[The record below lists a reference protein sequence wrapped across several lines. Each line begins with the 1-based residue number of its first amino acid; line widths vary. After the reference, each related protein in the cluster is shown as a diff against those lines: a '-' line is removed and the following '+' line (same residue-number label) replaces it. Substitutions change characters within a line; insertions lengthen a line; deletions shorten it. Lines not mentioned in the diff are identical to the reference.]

1 MKSKQLA
8 VIVALA
14 AISVGGAY
22 LALSKGGSKSSEIA
36 RGEPF
41 LPQVAEVAP
50 KVVRIELER
59 GGAGET
65 TRRELRKEGDGW
77 ILVTSDGYPVRF
89 EEVKG
94 LVAGLT
100 SLKIDDRMTAK
111 KERHGELGLAWT
123 AETPDSSGRGARVR
137 LYTSNPDSAGA
148 GSAAAPVVDVV
159 LGEERANP
167 RAQFVR
173 RFSEDQCWRVLG
185 SVLVDIDPR
194 RWVEAE
200 LLAIP
205 DGEVRGVTFN
215 GLTLVGTEGAD
226 GRVTY
231 AAAENATPLA
241 ALATESGTV
250 QWTDA
255 RKEVATRTLP
265 NWLSRLELDD
275 VRRAK
280 GGTPDP
286 TLSATFDMVRGTLK
300 INAVRDASD
309 PSAVW
314 ISFEAAPKEG
324 APSADEINAKKKY
337 PGDPYIPDWKAFA
350 AKHAGWEYKLPGWKL
365 NALEEAAKLPDES
378 ADGATGGAADP
389 NQPTRIPSARD

>member
-137 LYTSNPDSAGA
+137 LYTSNPDSAEA
-148 GSAAAPVVDVV
+148 GSAAPVVDVV

-280 GGTPDP
+280 GGAPDP

-300 INAVRDASD
+300 VNAVRDASD

-350 AKHAGWEYKLPGWKL
+350 AKHAGWEYELPGWKL
-365 NALEEAAKLPDES
+365 NALEEATKLPDE
-378 ADGATGGAADP
+378 ATGDGADP

>member
-41 LPQVAEVAP
+41 LPQVADVAP

-137 LYTSNPDSAGA
+137 LYTSNPDSAEA

-215 GLTLVGTEGAD
+215 GLALVGTEGAD

-280 GGTPDP
+280 GGAPDP

-300 INAVRDASD
+300 MNAVRDASD

>member
-137 LYTSNPDSAGA
+137 LYDDSTDTG
-148 GSAAAPVVDVV
+148 AAPVVDVV

-280 GGTPDP
+280 GGAPDP
-286 TLSATFDMVRGTLK
+286 ALSATFDMVRGTLK
-300 INAVRDASD
+300 VNAVRDASD

-365 NALEEAAKLPDES
+365 NALEEAAKLPDE
-378 ADGATGGAADP
+378 ATGDGADP

>member
-137 LYTSNPDSAGA
+137 LYDDSTDTG
-148 GSAAAPVVDVV
+148 AAPVVDVV

-241 ALATESGTV
+241 ALTTESGTV

-280 GGTPDP
+280 GGAPDP
-286 TLSATFDMVRGTLK
+286 ALSATFDMVRGTLK
-300 INAVRDASD
+300 VNAVRDASD

>member
-137 LYTSNPDSAGA
+137 LYDDSTDTG
-148 GSAAAPVVDVV
+148 AAPVVDVV

-173 RFSEDQCWRVLG
+173 RFGEDQCWRVLG

-255 RKEVATRTLP
+255 RKEVAIRTLP

-280 GGTPDP
+280 GGAPDP
-286 TLSATFDMVRGTLK
+286 ALSATFDMVRGTLK
-300 INAVRDASD
+300 VNAVRDASD

-365 NALEEAAKLPDES
+365 GSLEEALKTPAAEGD
-378 ADGATGGAADP
+378 AT
-389 NQPTRIPSARD
+389 QPMRVPSARD

>member
-41 LPQVAEVAP
+41 LPQVADVAP

-280 GGTPDP
+280 GGAPDP
-286 TLSATFDMVRGTLK
+286 ALSATFDMVRGTLK
-300 INAVRDASD
+300 MNAVRDAND
-309 PSAVW
+309 PGAVW

-365 NALEEAAKLPDES
+365 NALEEAAKLPDE
-378 ADGATGGAADP
+378 ATGDGADP

>member
-137 LYTSNPDSAGA
+137 LYDDSTDTG
-148 GSAAAPVVDVV
+148 AAPVVDVV

-241 ALATESGTV
+241 ALTTESGTV

-300 INAVRDASD
+300 VNAVRDASD

-378 ADGATGGAADP
+378 ADGATGSAADP

>member
-14 AISVGGAY
+14 AVSVGGAY
-22 LALSKGGSKSSEIA
+22 LALSKGRSSWEKVV

-41 LPQVAEVAP
+41 MPTITDLAP
-50 KVVRIELER
+50 NLVKIELMR
-59 GGAGET
+59 GKD
-65 TRRELRKEGDGW
+65 RRELRKDGDAW

-94 LVAGLT
+94 LVAGLS
-100 SLKIDDRMTAK
+100 SLKTDDRMTAK
-111 KERHGELGLAWT
+111 RERHGELALAWSDT
-123 AETPDSSGRGARVR
+123 TPDTTTDESGRGARVR
-137 LYTSNPDSAGA
+137 LFTSTDEGA
-148 GSAAAPVVDVV
+148 TPEVDIV

-185 SVLVDIDPR
+185 SVLVDIEPR
-194 RWVEAE
+194 RWVDAE
-200 LLAIP
+200 LLSIP

-231 AAAENATPLA
+231 AAVDPASPLA
-241 ALATESGTV
+241 APGTPTDFV
-250 QWTDA
+250 WTDA
-255 RKEVATRTLP
+255 RKEVAIRTLP
-265 NWLSRLELDD
+265 NWLARLELDD
-275 VRRAK
+275 VRRQKVA
-280 GGTPDP
+280 TPDP
-286 TLSATFDMVRGTLK
+286 VLSASFDMVRGTLK
-300 INAVRDASD
+300 VNAVRDGDS
-309 PSAVW
+309 VW

-337 PGDPYIPDWKAFA
+337 PGDPCIPDWKAFA
-350 AKHAGWEYKLPGWKL
+350 AKHAGWEYKLPAWKL
-365 NALEEAAKLPDES
+365 TSLEEASKVPDEG
-378 ADGATGGAADP
+378 DGAEPADP

>member
-1 MKSKQLA
+1 MMKSKTL
-8 VIVALA
+8 VIVLA
-14 AISVGGAY
+14 IAAASVGGAY
-22 LALSKGGSKSSEIA
+22 LALSKGRSAWEKVV

-41 LPQVAEVAP
+41 LPTITDLAP
-50 KVVRIELER
+50 KLVKIELMR
-59 GGAGET
+59 GKD
-65 TRRELRKEGDGW
+65 RRELRKVGDAKDGSAW
-77 ILVTSDGYPVRF
+77 TLVTSDGYPVRF

-94 LVAGLT
+94 LVAGLS
-100 SLKIDDRMTAK
+100 SLKADDRMTAK
-111 KERHGELGLAWT
+111 KERHGELALAWT
-123 AETPDSSGRGARVR
+123 NETPDESGRGARVR
-137 LYTSNPDSAGA
+137 LFTSTDEGA
-148 GSAAAPVVDVV
+148 TPEVDIV

-185 SVLVDIDPR
+185 SVLVDIEPR

-200 LLAIP
+200 LLSIP

-231 AAAENATPLA
+231 AAVEPASPAVPLA
-241 ALATESGTV
+241 APDTPSDFV
-250 QWTDA
+250 WTDA
-255 RKEVATRTLP
+255 RKEVAIRTLP

-280 GGTPDP
+280 GGTPDSA
-286 TLSATFDMVRGTLK
+286 LSASFDMVRGTLK
-300 INAVRDASD
+300 VNAVRDGDS
-309 PSAVW
+309 VW

-365 NALEEAAKLPDES
+365 NSLEEAAKVAEEGDS
-378 ADGATGGAADP
+378 AEPADP

>member
-8 VIVALA
+8 FIVALA
-14 AISVGGAY
+14 AASVGGAY
-22 LALSKGGSKSSEIA
+22 LALSKGRAGSSEIA

-50 KVVRIELER
+50 KLVKIELMR
-59 GGAGET
+59 GKD
-65 TRRELRKEGDGW
+65 RRELRKDGETW
-77 ILVTSDGYPVRF
+77 TLVTSDGYPVRF

-94 LVAGLT
+94 LVAGLS
-100 SLKIDDRMTAK
+100 SLKTDERMTAK
-111 KERHGELGLAWT
+111 KERHGELALAWTSETT
-123 AETPDSSGRGARVR
+123 AETPDESGRGARVR
-137 LYTSNPDSAGA
+137 LFTSTDEGA
-148 GSAAAPVVDVV
+148 TPEVDIV

-185 SVLVDIDPR
+185 SVLVDIEPR

-200 LLAIP
+200 LLSIP

-215 GLTLVGTEGAD
+215 GLTLVGNEGTD

-231 AAAENATPLA
+231 AAVEPASPLA
-241 ALATESGTV
+241 APGTFEWTE
-250 QWTDA
+250 A
-255 RKEVATRTLP
+255 RKEVAIRTLP
-265 NWLSRLELDD
+265 NWLARLELDD
-275 VRRAK
+275 VRRQKVA
-280 GGTPDP
+280 TPDP
-286 TLSATFDMVRGTLK
+286 ALSASFDMVRGTLK
-300 INAVRDASD
+300 VNAVRDGDS
-309 PSAVW
+309 VW

-365 NALEEAAKLPDES
+365 NSLEEAAKMADEGDS
-378 ADGATGGAADP
+378 AEPADP

>member
-1 MKSKQLA
+1 
-8 VIVALA
+8 
-14 AISVGGAY
+14 
-22 LALSKGGSKSSEIA
+22 
-36 RGEPF
+36 
-41 LPQVAEVAP
+41 
-50 KVVRIELER
+50 
-59 GGAGET
+59 
-65 TRRELRKEGDGW
+65 
-77 ILVTSDGYPVRF
+77 
-89 EEVKG
+89 
-94 LVAGLT
+94 
-100 SLKIDDRMTAK
+100 
-111 KERHGELGLAWT
+111 
-123 AETPDSSGRGARVR
+123 
-137 LYTSNPDSAGA
+137 
-148 GSAAAPVVDVV
+148 
-159 LGEERANP
+159 
-167 RAQFVR
+167 
-173 RFSEDQCWRVLG
+173 
-185 SVLVDIDPR
+185 VLVDIDPR

-241 ALATESGTV
+241 APGTV

-255 RKEVATRTLP
+255 RKEVAIRTLP

-280 GGTPDP
+280 GGAPDP
-286 TLSATFDMVRGTLK
+286 ALSATFDMVRGTLK
-300 INAVRDASD
+300 VNAVRDASD

>member
-59 GGAGET
+59 GGASGT

-241 ALATESGTV
+241 APGTV

-255 RKEVATRTLP
+255 RKEVAIRTLP

-280 GGTPDP
+280 GGAPDP
-286 TLSATFDMVRGTLK
+286 ALSATFDMVRGTLK
-300 INAVRDASD
+300 VNAVRDASD

-365 NALEEAAKLPDES
+365 NALEEATKLPDE
-378 ADGATGGAADP
+378 ATGDGADP

>member
-137 LYTSNPDSAGA
+137 LYDDSTDTG
-148 GSAAAPVVDVV
+148 AAPVVDVV

-255 RKEVATRTLP
+255 RKEVAIRTLP

-280 GGTPDP
+280 GGAPDP

-300 INAVRDASD
+300 VNAVRDASD

-365 NALEEAAKLPDES
+365 NALEEAAKLPDE
-378 ADGATGGAADP
+378 ATGDGADP

>member
-59 GGAGET
+59 GGASGT

-241 ALATESGTV
+241 ALATESSTV

-280 GGTPDP
+280 GGAPDP
-286 TLSATFDMVRGTLK
+286 ALSATFDMVRGTLK
-300 INAVRDASD
+300 VNAVRDASD
-309 PSAVW
+309 PGAVW

-365 NALEEAAKLPDES
+365 NALEEATKLPDES
-378 ADGATGGAADP
+378 ADGATGSAADP

>member
-1 MKSKQLA
+1 MMKSKTLVIVLA
-8 VIVALA
+8 VA
-14 AISVGGAY
+14 AASVGGAY
-22 LALSKGGSKSSEIA
+22 FALSKGRSEWEKVV

-41 LPQVAEVAP
+41 LPSITDLAP
-50 KVVRIELER
+50 KLVKIELMR
-59 GGAGET
+59 GKD
-65 TRRELRKEGDGW
+65 RRELRKDGDAW
-77 ILVTSDGYPVRF
+77 LLVTSDGYPVRF

-94 LVAGLT
+94 LVAGLS
-100 SLKIDDRMTAK
+100 SLKTDERMTAK
-111 KERHGELGLAWT
+111 KERHGELALAWTAGTTSETT
-123 AETPDSSGRGARVR
+123 AETPDESGRGARVR
-137 LYTSNPDSAGA
+137 LFTSTDEGA
-148 GSAAAPVVDVV
+148 TPEVDIV

-185 SVLVDIDPR
+185 SVLVDIEPR

-200 LLAIP
+200 LLSIP

-231 AAAENATPLA
+231 AAVEPAAPLA
-241 ALATESGTV
+241 APETPSDFV
-250 QWTDA
+250 WTDA
-255 RKEVATRTLP
+255 RKEVAIRTLP

-275 VRRAK
+275 VRRQKVA
-280 GGTPDP
+280 TPDP
-286 TLSATFDMVRGTLK
+286 ALSAVFDMVRGTLK
-300 INAVRDASD
+300 VNAVRDGDS
-309 PSAVW
+309 VW
-314 ISFEAAPKEG
+314 ISFEASPKEG

-337 PGDPYIPDWKAFA
+337 PGDPFIPDWKAFA

-365 NALEEAAKLPDES
+365 NSLEEAAKVADES
-378 ADGATGGAADP
+378 DSAEPADP

>member
-1 MKSKQLA
+1 MKSKTLVIVLA
-8 VIVALA
+8 VA
-14 AISVGGAY
+14 AASVGGAY
-22 LALSKGGSKSSEIA
+22 LALSKGRSSWEKVV

-41 LPQVAEVAP
+41 LPTITDLAP
-50 KVVRIELER
+50 KLVKIELMR
-59 GGAGET
+59 GKD
-65 TRRELRKEGDGW
+65 RRELRKIGETW
-77 ILVTSDGYPVRF
+77 TLVTSDGYPVRF

-94 LVAGLT
+94 LVAGLS
-100 SLKIDDRMTAK
+100 SLKTDDRMTAK
-111 KERHGELGLAWT
+111 KERYGELALAWT
-123 AETPDSSGRGARVR
+123 AETPDESGRGARVR
-137 LYTSNPDSAGA
+137 LFTSTDEG
-148 GSAAAPVVDVV
+148 AAPEVDVV

-185 SVLVDIDPR
+185 SVLVDIEPR

-200 LLAIP
+200 LLSIP

-231 AAAENATPLA
+231 AAAEPASPLA
-241 ALATESGTV
+241 APGTF

-255 RKEVATRTLP
+255 RKEVAIRTLP
-265 NWLSRLELDD
+265 NWLARLELDD
-275 VRRAK
+275 VRRQKVA
-280 GGTPDP
+280 TPDP
-286 TLSATFDMVRGTLK
+286 ALSASFDMVRGTLK
-300 INAVRDASD
+300 VNAVRDGDS
-309 PSAVW
+309 VW

-350 AKHAGWEYKLPGWKL
+350 AKHAGWEYKLPAWKL
-365 NALEEAAKLPDES
+365 TSLEEASKVPDEG
-378 ADGATGGAADP
+378 DGTEPADP

>member
-41 LPQVAEVAP
+41 LPQVADVAP

-137 LYTSNPDSAGA
+137 LYDDSTDTG
-148 GSAAAPVVDVV
+148 AAPVVDVV

-255 RKEVATRTLP
+255 RKEVAIRTLP

-280 GGTPDP
+280 GGAPDP
-286 TLSATFDMVRGTLK
+286 ALSATFDMVRGTLK
-300 INAVRDASD
+300 VNAVRDASD

-365 NALEEAAKLPDES
+365 NALEEATKLPDE
-378 ADGATGGAADP
+378 ATGDGADP

>member
-1 MKSKQLA
+1 MKSKTLVIVLA
-8 VIVALA
+8 VA
-14 AISVGGAY
+14 AASVGGAY
-22 LALSKGGSKSSEIA
+22 LALSKGRSSWERVV

-41 LPQVAEVAP
+41 LPSISDLAP
-50 KVVRIELER
+50 KLVKIELMR
-59 GGAGET
+59 GKD
-65 TRRELRKEGDGW
+65 RRELRKDGETW
-77 ILVTSDGYPVRF
+77 TLVTSDGYPVRF

-94 LVAGLT
+94 LVAGLS
-100 SLKIDDRMTAK
+100 SLKTDERMTAK
-111 KERHGELGLAWT
+111 KERYGELALAWT
-123 AETPDSSGRGARVR
+123 NETPDESGRGARVR
-137 LYTSNPDSAGA
+137 LFTSTDEGA
-148 GSAAAPVVDVV
+148 TPEVDIV

-185 SVLVDIDPR
+185 SVLVDIEPR

-200 LLAIP
+200 LLSIP

-231 AAAENATPLA
+231 AAVDPASPLA
-241 ALATESGTV
+241 ALGTPTDFV
-250 QWTDA
+250 WTDA
-255 RKEVATRTLP
+255 RKEVAIRTLP
-265 NWLSRLELDD
+265 NWLARLELDD
-275 VRRAK
+275 VRRQKVA
-280 GGTPDP
+280 TPDP
-286 TLSATFDMVRGTLK
+286 ALSASFDMVRGTLK
-300 INAVRDASD
+300 VNAVRDGDS
-309 PSAVW
+309 VW

-350 AKHAGWEYKLPGWKL
+350 AKHAGWEYKLPAWKL
-365 NALEEAAKLPDES
+365 TSLEEASKVPDEG
-378 ADGATGGAADP
+378 DGAEPADP